1 MTQPPSLIEG
11 GFLIKTEQ
19 ILQTNTLQMQ
29 PKGTIFQQARSIAVQ
44 AF

>member
-1 MTQPPSLIEG
+1 MTQPPLLIEG
-11 GFLIKTEQ
+11 GFLMKIEP
-19 ILQTNTLQMQ
+19 ILQTNTLQTR